1 MSKGTATQVVAGV
14 AVPLQAS
21 YQHFVGNTPGSLEK
35 ETLALVLKELAVAVM
50 VEKGMDEPLVVEQCN
65 LLTKEENTRTRVWR
79 VMVPHRFKEV
89 LQDDRLYPS
98 GWHHREFEGNFRPPL
113 SPQERAEK
121 DAKRSA
127 RRNNDRTVE
136 TLLRQMTGPSQTQQ

>member
-1 MSKGTATQVVAGV
+1 MTV
-14 AVPLQAS
+14 
-21 YQHFVGNTPGSLEK
+21 H
-35 ETLALVLKELAVAVM
+35 
-50 VEKGMDEPLVVEQCN
+50 
-65 LLTKEENTRTRVWR
+65 
-79 VMVPHRFKEV
+79 HRYKEV